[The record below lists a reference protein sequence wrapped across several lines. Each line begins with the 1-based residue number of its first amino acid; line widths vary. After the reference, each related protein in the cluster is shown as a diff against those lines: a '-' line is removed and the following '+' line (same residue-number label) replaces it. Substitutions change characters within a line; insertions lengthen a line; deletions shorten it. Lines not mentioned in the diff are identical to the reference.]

1 MKSSNGPVIHWCYHF
16 LYHSEAASMIEQWND
31 LLMFVTMPAIWQ
43 CLACL
48 GHISPGDCLFSV
60 YKLWHCFF
68 LIQYSLVQESRVCVL
83 PPAASQ
89 WPWASFCLSK
99 ETPSPFV
106 KWGQQLKMTWN
117 VFLLSLR
124 AWLWNL
130 VLFCDLLFSY
140 PAFSSYQRK
149 SSSSHIHFHINNIYK
164 AWFIQYVPYFAPE
177 CI

>member
-68 LIQYSLVQESRVCVL
+68 LIQYSLVRESRYGNWSSTTHYYSQLSISQNFAIYSHDFVIHWPRDL
-83 PPAASQ
+83 SFREKFTPARKHIDSIE
-89 WPWASFCLSK
+89 LEVK
-99 ETPSPFV
+99 TFV
-106 KWGQQLKMTWN
+106 QL
-117 VFLLSLR
+117 L
-124 AWLWNL
+124 
-130 VLFCDLLFSY
+130 C
-140 PAFSSYQRK
+140 
-149 SSSSHIHFHINNIYK
+149 SSHTSESTDEGWSYWSNRS
-164 AWFIQYVPYFAPE
+164 
-177 CI
+177 